1 MLKKEETIK
10 LKELFYGMYSARL
23 GNRRIFTEKDRLLLF
38 KEFVGGFFEVLDFA
52 ILNNMIMCTKD
63 EINRI
68 FDIYKEIVTNL
79 VDWEKECYGKY
90 ISEGND
96 SVHE

>member
-1 MLKKEETIK
+1 
-10 LKELFYGMYSARL
+10 
-23 GNRRIFTEKDRLLLF
+23 
-38 KEFVGGFFEVLDFA
+38 
-52 ILNNMIMCTKD
+52 MIMCTKD